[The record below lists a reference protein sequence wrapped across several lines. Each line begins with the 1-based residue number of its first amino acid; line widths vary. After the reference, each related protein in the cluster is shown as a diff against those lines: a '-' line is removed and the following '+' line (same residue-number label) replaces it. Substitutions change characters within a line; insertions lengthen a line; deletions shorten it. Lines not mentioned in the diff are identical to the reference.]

1 MTTLRGT
8 WAVLGLAPTSDKRA
22 IRRAYAARLKAID
35 TENDTQG
42 FVALRA
48 ALDHAMAEA
57 QWHDEDAREDG
68 ADLPADMAPETGG
81 AAPAEPSGP
90 LPDTPPDPAPRPDAK
105 PASPWA
111 PPSSERIDA
120 AGNELSAM
128 LLAEREQP
136 RLATPEES
144 EQMLALWRLIADD
157 PRLEQIGH
165 YAAAETNI
173 AHLVAQSF
181 PFSAP
186 LVDPVVERFGWRY
199 DHDTVHRA
207 PVVEY
212 LLACRSDTFF
222 LETISTRGNE
232 YHRAWCDLRGTL
244 DSKWAGSVSRTQVG
258 ELLGKLRHDHSR
270 LEPLLD
276 TERVAYWEKRLNR
289 RNWSGHVIAIGL
301 VLLLFGIAIFGR
313 DSDPGPVD
321 PSTHI
326 NLPPPYPMADRQL
339 DPMHEEADID
349 YALKQLFGGELSFSD
364 LFDHPALLAIAR
376 DSRSDALREGGGTGL
391 LQGKLFAAFFDRYR
405 KVAPFAAPD
414 LQREMVQLKI
424 DRAEFIRNGNP
435 AACAA
440 MFVNRPGTELPNLA
454 FPLEFERRQRSLI
467 ARALATTEV
476 ENTDFPS
483 GFNLPD
489 EQLSFLMAD
498 LKLSE
503 SQVVDALSG
512 RGMDSRVCE
521 TWIAL
526 ERYALEHDAES
537 LPHLI

>member
-1 MTTLRGT
+1 MTARRGP
-8 WAVLGLAPTSDKRA
+8 WGVLGLAPTSDKRA
-22 IRRAYAARLKAID
+22 IRRAYAAKLKAID
-35 TENDTQG
+35 TESDTHA

-57 QWHDEDAREDG
+57 QWVDGDTQDDLHEPLADA
-68 ADLPADMAPETGG
+68 APEVDAADPVDTDSVSP
-81 AAPAEPSGP
+81 ATPPAPAPQ
-90 LPDTPPDPAPRPDAK
+90 PDAK
-105 PASPWA
+105 PVSPWA
-111 PPSSERIDA
+111 PPSSESIDA
-120 AGNELSAM
+120 AGNELAQM
-128 LLAEREQP
+128 LLAEREHQQA
-136 RLATPEES
+136 RLATPEET
-144 EQMLALWRLIADD
+144 ERMLALWRLIAGD
-157 PRLEQIGH
+157 PRLEQVGH

-199 DHDTVHRA
+199 DHDTVHRP

-232 YHRAWCDLRGTL
+232 YHRAWSDLRGTL

-258 ELLGKLRHDHSR
+258 ELLGKLRLDHSR

-276 TERVAYWEKRLNR
+276 PERVAYWDKRLNR
-289 RNWSGHVIAIGL
+289 RNWSGYILAIGL

-313 DSDPGPVD
+313 DGD
-321 PSTHI
+321 PSREI
-326 NLPPPYPMADRQL
+326 NLPPPYPMSNRQL

-349 YALKQLFGGELSFSD
+349 YALEQLFGSELSFSD
-364 LFDHPALLAIAR
+364 LFDHPVLLAIAR
-376 DSRSDALREGGGTGL
+376 DSRSDALRERGDTRL
-391 LQGKLFAAFFDRYR
+391 LQEKLLAAFADRYR
-405 KVAPFAAPD
+405 KVAPFAAAD

-424 DRAEFIRNGNP
+424 DRAEFLREGNP

-440 MFVNRPGTELPNLA
+440 MFVDRPDVDLPNVA
-454 FPLEFERRQRSLI
+454 FPAEFGRRQQSLI
-467 ARALATTEV
+467 ARALAATEV

-489 EQLSFLMAD
+489 DALRHLAAD
-498 LKLSE
+498 LRLNNAS
-503 SQVVDALSG
+503 VIGALSG
-512 RGMDSRVCE
+512 FGEDSRVCE

-526 ERYALEHDAES
+526 DRYAVERDPELLA
-537 LPHLI
+537 HLI